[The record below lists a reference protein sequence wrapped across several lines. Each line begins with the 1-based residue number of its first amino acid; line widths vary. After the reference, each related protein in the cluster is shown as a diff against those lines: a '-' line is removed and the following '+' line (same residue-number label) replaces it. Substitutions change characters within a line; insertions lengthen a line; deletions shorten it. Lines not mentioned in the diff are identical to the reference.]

1 MPAERNIVASKPFN
15 GVIETEKVAVSP
27 TVRIWELGDAAIEKD
42 WAFPEVDARKSIQRR
57 NSVFIETSEELM
69 KLLSRKYYTQSIEV
83 IKAYKMHH
91 DFTFTVITRNQHLCD
106 SNLK

>member
-42 WAFPEVDARKSIQRR
+42 CLIAVRR
-57 NSVFIETSEELM
+57 NNSSDIRLGHVL
-69 KLLSRKYYTQSIEV
+69 
-83 IKAYKMHH
+83 
-91 DFTFTVITRNQHLCD
+91 
-106 SNLK
+106 